1 MLLDNEIQFIQEN
14 LHRDPVSIAL
24 EASKYPQLDI
34 PKLVGQI
41 KARQKL
47 QDKMPTWVANTRV
60 FFPPNLALEQSS
72 SEETA
77 FFKASLVRGKV
88 VDLTGGMGLDCF
100 AFAKAGCTVT
110 YIERQVELA
119 KITSYNHQQVAA
131 GNITH
136 LTDESVNW
144 LAKQAETFD
153 FIYVDPAR
161 RDGAGN
167 KVVLLQDCEPN
178 VLELISHVNEKTS
191 LLIKTSPLLDLDR
204 ATKELQG
211 VSKIF
216 IVCLKNEVKELLFL
230 KTNQASEDPELEVIE
245 LSKENKAHFSGK
257 KSEEIAAS
265 ISYSPPLKY
274 LYEPHAGV
282 LKAGFF
288 KLVGAQLSKIAPNT
302 HVYTSETRH
311 TNFAGRTFEILAE
324 GPLEKKWIQAILPG
338 KKANISTRN
347 FPINADE
354 IRKKFQLKDGGEFT
368 LFAFRDQA
376 NKNKVVL
383 AKKIS

>member
-1 MLLDNEIQFIQEN
+1 MLRENEIQFIQEN
-14 LHRDPVSIAL
+14 LHRDPVAIAL
-24 EASKYPQLDI
+24 EAAKYPDFDI
-34 PKLVGQI
+34 PVLVGQI

-47 QDKMPTWVANTRV
+47 KDKMPSWVANEKV
-60 FFPPNLALEQSS
+60 FFPPSLALEQSS

-77 FFKASLVRGKV
+77 DFKASLGKGKIA
-88 VDLTGGMGLDCF
+88 DLTGGMGLDSY
-100 AFAKAGCTVT
+100 AFAKAGCEVD
-110 YIERQVELA
+110 YIERQEDLS
-119 KITSYNHQQVAA
+119 KITAFNHAQLNA
-131 GNITH
+131 GIIRHHTGDS
-136 LTDESVNW
+136 LKW
-144 LAKQAETFD
+144 LSEQGDTFD
-153 FIYVDPAR
+153 SIYVDPAR

-178 VLELISHVNEKTS
+178 ALELISHVNEKTS

-211 VSKIF
+211 VTKIF

-230 KTNQASEDPELEVIE
+230 KTTTASEDPQLEVIE
-245 LSKENKAHFSGK
+245 LSNENKALFSGK

-265 ISYSPPLKY
+265 ISYSLPLKY

-288 KLVGAQLSKIAPNT
+288 KLAGAQLLKIAPNT
-302 HVYTSETRH
+302 HLYTSEILH

-324 GPLEKKWIQAILPG
+324 GPLEKKWIQAVLPG

-383 AKKIS
+383 AKKIF